1 MIMGD
6 VWGRS
11 TMHVVYVSHIKLT
24 LKKTPIAAKALLE
37 MSVSHICRG
46 TAAPTSSLI
55 LALFFN
61 LK

>member
-11 TMHVVYVSHIKLT
+11 THVSHIKLT
-24 LKKTPIAAKALLE
+24 LKKSIVVKALLE

-46 TAAPTSSLI
+46 TAAPTSSVI
-55 LALFFN
+55 LALN
-61 LK
+61 